1 MTTITLRGKR
11 EFNGTPT
18 PAGDIGHPPAP
29 PPGPGHTNSAQG
41 LGTRRTVT
49 LQSHFPVPEGLKT
62 SEISKA
68 FWETFIKST
77 AERYRRGAPD
87 LNDVK
92 AAGMRHPM
100 VPNTAIPVD
109 GDDLNF
115 VSPGDTFDRTP
126 VPQVRSTQWPN
137 QGPVASSDGPAA
149 EQNPKIM
156 STNLDR
162 NNYRLYS
169 ARKDRYPEE

>member
-1 MTTITLRGKR
+1 MTVITRGGKR
-11 EFNGTPT
+11 EFNGAPT

-29 PPGPGHTNSAQG
+29 PPGPGHTNNAQG

-62 SEISKA
+62 SEISKD
-68 FWETFIKST
+68 FWEDFIKET
-77 AERYRRGAPD
+77 LARYKNAPD
-87 LNDVK
+87 LTQVI
-92 AAGMRHPM
+92 GMRHPM
-100 VPNTAIPVD
+100 VPNTAIPSD

-115 VSPGDTFDRTP
+115 ISPGDTFDNTP

-137 QGPVASSDGPAA
+137 QGPVASSDGPATD
-149 EQNPKIM
+149 QNPRFM
-156 STNLDR
+156 SSNLGR
-162 NNYRLYS
+162 NNYKLYS